1 MSHVVQLCTFRLGSQ
16 LLGVEVE
23 RVQEVLR
30 WQEMTRVPHASA
42 AVAGLI
48 NLRGQ
53 IVTAIDLRVRFG
65 DAAATGASEAMNVV
79 VRVDGG
85 ITSLLV
91 DEIGDVLEI
100 DADQIE
106 EPPPTLAGPTRDLVR
121 GIHQL
126 ADDLLLLLDVEQV
139 LDFDAA
145 CAAPAQGG
153 IPHTTTLAK
162 RNPQ

>member
-1 MSHVVQLCTFRLGSQ
+1 MSGVVQLCTFRLGDQ

-30 WQEMTRVPHASA
+30 WQEMTSVPHASA

-65 DAAATGASEAMNVV
+65 DAPSGAADDGMNVV

-100 DADQIE
+100 VADQVE
-106 EPPPTLAGPTRDLVR
+106 ALPPTLR
-121 GIHQL
+121 
-126 ADDLLLLLDVEQV
+126 
-139 LDFDAA
+139 
-145 CAAPAQGG
+145 APAREIGRA
-153 IPHTTTLAK
+153 HV
-162 RNPQ
+162 